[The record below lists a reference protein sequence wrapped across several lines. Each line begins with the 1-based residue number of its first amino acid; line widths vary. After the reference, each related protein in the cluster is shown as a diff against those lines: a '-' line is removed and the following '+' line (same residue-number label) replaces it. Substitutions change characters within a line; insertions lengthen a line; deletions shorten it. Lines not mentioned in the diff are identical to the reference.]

1 MPSENLEYDTD
12 SLYLQDAKRSGNEYH
27 AWLAFYSRPRDSNI
41 CFLAS

>member
-1 MPSENLEYDTD
+1 LEYGTR
-12 SLYLQDAKRSGNEYH
+12 SLDLQYTKRSGNEYQ